1 MESYYLTFGKMSKI
15 GYKSITVP
23 ASVQLTIND
32 KHVTVKG
39 SKGELHLD
47 IPDGI
52 AVKQNGESLTVER
65 SSEKKDVRALHG
77 LFRSMLSNAV
87 VGVETPWEKRLTI
100 VGTGYNAK
108 MQGEDIV
115 LKLGYSHLI
124 TFAKV
129 EGVQYKVEGN
139 NKIVVSGINK
149 QIVGQV
155 AHQIKILKKPDA
167 YKGKGVRYED
177 EVVRLKPGK
186 KAKA

>member
-100 VGTGYNAK
+100 C
-108 MQGEDIV
+108 
-115 LKLGYSHLI
+115 LLI
-124 TFAKV
+124 PLTT
-129 EGVQYKVEGN
+129 
-139 NKIVVSGINK
+139 
-149 QIVGQV
+149 
-155 AHQIKILKKPDA
+155 ILLFPSTL
-167 YKGKGVRYED
+167 Y
-177 EVVRLKPGK
+177 
-186 KAKA
+186 